1 MINGGWLA
9 FSHEYS
15 RALKLFLFFFSL
27 CSADPKTKR
36 QGSLYIQVE
45 PKIVVTADKQTK
57 EIPLNSIRCQTV
69 LAKCLGPLSTWE
81 KKLLVAKHSGYNFIH
96 FTPVQELGDSRSAY
110 SLQNQLKVNP
120 NFNDNNGKGGKV
132 ATFECLEK
140 FIKKM
145 RNEWGVSN
153 VNN

>member
-1 MINGGWLA
+1 ML
-9 FSHEYS
+9 FSERKGQH
-15 RALKLFLFFFSL
+15 
-27 CSADPKTKR
+27 
-36 QGSLYIQVE
+36 QGSLYVQVE
-45 PKIVVTADKQTK
+45 PKIVVTVNKVTK

-110 SLQNQLKVNP
+110 SLRNQLKWNP
-120 NFNDNNGKGGKV
+120 SFNDGKGGKV
-132 ATFECLEK
+132 ATTEALEK

-145 RNEWGVSN
+145 RNEWGVSTIRN
-153 VNN
+153 MKISAFFIRIYLKSI